1 MFVNMCTFLCY
12 YIKHTI
18 LYSLDMVHL
27 TFERRQEVGNNAVRI
42 PRKTFFGWACLHTF
56 NLLLLFFVCCCRL
69 QKDDANNC

>member
-1 MFVNMCTFLCY
+1 
-12 YIKHTI
+12 
-18 LYSLDMVHL
+18 MVHL